1 MKKKVAILYSGQPRS
16 IEKCWLN
23 HYKNLIE
30 TNSDFEIDVIAH
42 FWWDDELENQPI
54 KEILD
59 GEKSKWDKKS
69 VDFFKE
75 KWQPR
80 KILLE
85 KPKEFE
91 DHGISRD
98 TVPSPPLFD
107 NIQHVLS
114 MFYSIKQANKLKK
127 IVEKENS
134 FVYDFVVR
142 MRTDIIFDGVP
153 IDFSDLEDNV
163 LYVEK
168 TNCHKEHDVS
178 ALARSSSYAINDL
191 WAVGSSEIMDKY
203 SETFDNYKKLID
215 DGCTINAECFLGYS
229 VKNYYRLD
237 IEEYACEEAWV
248 KSGLNKDH
256 AAKFKLNH
264 LRTWI
269 ARHKY
274 DLGMYVNAVKSPFEE
289 YIKEKQLEET
299 FAKILT
305 AKTKNEK

>member
-1 MKKKVAILYSGQPRS
+1 
-16 IEKCWLN
+16 
-23 HYKNLIE
+23 
-30 TNSDFEIDVIAH
+30 
-42 FWWDDELENQPI
+42 
-54 KEILD
+54 
-59 GEKSKWDKKS
+59 
-69 VDFFKE
+69 
-75 KWQPR
+75 
-80 KILLE
+80 
-85 KPKEFE
+85 
-91 DHGISRD
+91 
-98 TVPSPPLFD
+98 
-107 NIQHVLS
+107 